1 MSSTQHQL
9 IEQCATRLR
18 GIVEA
23 LDNIHDSTQHRSPH
37 RWSTD
42 LDEVHSSAESLLAM
56 IKDQAPP
63 SEDQL
68 IAAGL
73 SYPLAKEDA
82 VQLWYAG
89 FRSEVVTV
97 LEAWEAIGHD
107 IGMNP
112 SKGELLDS
120 LRNMAAI
127 CNAHG
132 NDMPAQSAID
142 QRQVIAD
149 AITGALAFGAQA
161 SQPPAEDHWLRPFYD
176 IGRAEGQRTQEL
188 AMLVRMLAASLK
200 RHAPES
206 NLVARAT
213 NYLAAKGLAGTPLR
227 DPPAPVEQAGGDER
241 AAFEAWATHLPMDR
255 QPLRPDLYMP
265 QTQWAWEA
273 WQFRAA
279 LAQPSQ
285 SQYEASFEEW
295 LANELEGE
303 DGQPV
308 PAAVCDITLAR
319 RAFNHWPKLEQ
330 PAKVGGVRFSAGV
343 SSRLV
348 VEAAQR
354 LYEFESTPEKEAER
368 IERLQAFREQLDP
381 LNLAP
386 HAEAFNEAPADA
398 LRPEQAEAE
407 QPEVV
412 ARVVHSNPVVLGQ
425 CGPLNANDELMTVA
439 QHAASVARW
448 AEMFNRVEQ
457 QRDAALARVAE
468 LKTMSHNYCALLMD
482 ANAKLA
488 ELEKQEPINLQHMA
502 VAADGELRWMT
513 GRKIDNCEL
522 YAMPDFGQAPK
533 LYAAPVA
540 QAQHSV
546 PEISGIGR
554 DAEHPRAVVLYL
566 RNEPSEED
574 MRAIQNFLRAIS
586 ADVLTQAQHS
596 AGYAEARQCV
606 NCRHI
611 GINDA
616 ADYAACH
623 DCRWTGP
630 EPDEDKCPGCAGE
643 NCMAAACPECGGR
656 YELVAEAKISTPAAQ
671 AGQVPQAWLD
681 VQAERRRQVEA
692 EGWTPEHDD
701 LYCAAELPRAAAAYI
716 LNGAND
722 EAPAIWPFSAKWWK
736 PRDARSNYVRAGAL
750 ILAEIE
756 RLDRACISQSPQPGA
771 TTASS

>member
-23 LDNIHDSTQHRSPH
+23 LDNIHDTSPH

-42 LDEVHSSAESLLAM
+42 LDDVHSSAESLLAL

-82 VQLWYAG
+82 VKLWYSG
-89 FRSEVVTV
+89 FRSEVITV

-107 IGMNP
+107 TGINP
-112 SKGELLDS
+112 DKEELLES

-161 SQPPAEDHWLRPFYD
+161 SQPPAADHWLRPFYD

-188 AMLVRMLAASLK
+188 AMLVRMLASSLK

-227 DPPAPVEQAGGDER
+227 DSPALVEQAGGDER
-241 AAFEAWATHLPMDR
+241 EEFEAWMHTFDLPPQLDGETFADER
-255 QPLRPDLYMP
+255 YLEAACFGQFVYDDPL
-265 QTQWAWEA
+265 TQRCWAA
-273 WQFRAA
+273 WQARAA
-279 LAQPSQ
+279 LAQPS
-285 SQYEASFEEW
+285 
-295 LANELEGE
+295 
-303 DGQPV
+303 PKC
-308 PAAVCDITLAR
+308 AACNGSGFV
-319 RAFNHWPKLEQ
+319 
-330 PAKVGGVRFSAGV
+330 
-343 SSRLV
+343 
-348 VEAAQR
+348 
-354 LYEFESTPEKEAER
+354 EFERGAVIKDCPRCHRVAQPSPAPELDFSRPLETENGEPVKWICADV
-368 IERLQAFREQLDP
+368 IEYKSARVCVAKDTGLVYSSPYIGLKIR
-381 LNLAP
+381 NVM
-386 HAEAFNEAPADA
+386 
-398 LRPEQAEAE
+398 PEQAEAE
-407 QPEVV
+407 RPEMSSERAAYFMRRFKAEEKMLGPNEQAAVDY
-412 ARVVHSNPVVLGQ
+412 VLS
-425 CGPLNANDELMTVA
+425 LIA
-439 QHAASVARW
+439 QHERIVKAWIERWKAYIELSAKIAA
-448 AEMFNRVEQ
+448 
-457 QRDAALARVAE
+457 QRDAANARLHEVA
-468 LKTMSHNYCALLMD
+468 TACATAEQERD
-482 ANAKLA
+482 AAMARCA
-488 ELEKQEPINLQHMA
+488 ELEHVLRVVVN
-502 VAADGELRWMT
+502 AADHGSWPTTVMHGIEKVREVLAGSAPPVKAQPEETPGEILAAKLIETWVAKH
-513 GRKIDNCEL
+513 GKPAPWSKIVEITAL
-522 YAMPDFGQAPK
+522 ATSMPNDERDRLLA
-533 LYAAPVA
+533 LDDDVDA

-546 PEISGIGR
+546 PEGWKPVPIEPLLNMMSDKDHDTRIT
-554 DAEHPRAVVLYL
+554 AE
-566 RNEPSEED
+566 
-574 MRAIQNFLRAIS
+574 
-586 ADVLTQAQHS
+586 
-596 AGYAEARQCV
+596 RQLLS
-606 NCRHI
+606 I
-611 GINDA
+611 L
-616 ADYAACH
+616 
-623 DCRWTGP
+623 
-630 EPDEDKCPGCAGE
+630 
-643 NCMAAACPECGGR
+643 AAAPGN
-656 YELVAEAKISTPAAQ
+656 S
-671 AGQVPQAWLD
+671 VPQAWLD
-681 VQAERRRQVEA
+681 VQAERRRQITA

-736 PRDARSNYVRAGAL
+736 PRDARANYVRAAAL

-756 RLDRACISQSPQPGA
+756 RLDRAGISQSPQPGA

>member
-23 LDNIHDSTQHRSPH
+23 LDNIHDTSPH

-42 LDEVHSSAESLLAM
+42 LDDVHSSAESLLAL
-56 IKDQAPP
+56 IKDQAP
-63 SEDQL
+63 
-68 IAAGL
+68 A
-73 SYPLAKEDA
+73 
-82 VQLWYAG
+82 
-89 FRSEVVTV
+89 RS
-97 LEAWEAIGHD
+97 
-107 IGMNP
+107 
-112 SKGELLDS
+112 
-120 LRNMAAI
+120 
-127 CNAHG
+127 
-132 NDMPAQSAID
+132 
-142 QRQVIAD
+142 
-149 AITGALAFGAQA
+149 
-161 SQPPAEDHWLRPFYD
+161 
-176 IGRAEGQRTQEL
+176 
-188 AMLVRMLAASLK
+188 
-200 RHAPES
+200 
-206 NLVARAT
+206 
-213 NYLAAKGLAGTPLR
+213 
-227 DPPAPVEQAGGDER
+227 
-241 AAFEAWATHLPMDR
+241 
-255 QPLRPDLYMP
+255 
-265 QTQWAWEA
+265 
-273 WQFRAA
+273 
-279 LAQPSQ
+279 
-285 SQYEASFEEW
+285 EASFEEW

-308 PAAVCDITLAR
+308 PAAVCDIALAR

-330 PAKVGGVRFSAGV
+330 PAKVGSVRFSAGV

-354 LYEFESTPEKEAER
+354 LYEFESTPEQEAER

-386 HAEAFNEAPADA
+386 HAEAFNEAPDEA

-407 QPEVV
+407 RPEVDVTRILLDIVPGDGDGHEVYAKSV
-412 ARVVHSNPVVLGQ
+412 ADVEAKLAADGDRIEDL
-425 CGPLNANDELMTVA
+425 ELKL
-439 QHAASVARW
+439 HAA
-448 AEMFNRVEQ
+448 Q
-457 QRDAALARVAE
+457 ARVAE
-468 LKTMSHNYCALLMD
+468 L
-482 ANAKLA
+482 
-488 ELEKQEPINLQHMA
+488 E
-502 VAADGELRWMT
+502 
-513 GRKIDNCEL
+513 
-522 YAMPDFGQAPK
+522 
-533 LYAAPVA
+533 
-540 QAQHSV
+540 
-546 PEISGIGR
+546 
-554 DAEHPRAVVLYL
+554 
-566 RNEPSEED
+566 
-574 MRAIQNFLRAIS
+574 S
-586 ADVLTQAQHS
+586 ATSYIEV
-596 AGYAEARQCV
+596 RQCV

-656 YELVAEAKISTPAAQ
+656 YELVAEANIATPVAQ

-681 VQAERRRQVEA
+681 VQAERRRQITA

-722 EAPAIWPFSAKWWK
+722 EAPAIWPFVAKWWK
-736 PRDARSNYVRAGAL
+736 PRDARSNYVRASAL

>member
-23 LDNIHDSTQHRSPH
+23 LDNIHDTSPQ

-42 LDEVHSSAESLLAM
+42 LDDVHSSAESLLAM
-56 IKDQAPP
+56 IKDQAP
-63 SEDQL
+63 
-68 IAAGL
+68 A
-73 SYPLAKEDA
+73 
-82 VQLWYAG
+82 
-89 FRSEVVTV
+89 RS
-97 LEAWEAIGHD
+97 
-107 IGMNP
+107 
-112 SKGELLDS
+112 
-120 LRNMAAI
+120 
-127 CNAHG
+127 
-132 NDMPAQSAID
+132 
-142 QRQVIAD
+142 
-149 AITGALAFGAQA
+149 
-161 SQPPAEDHWLRPFYD
+161 
-176 IGRAEGQRTQEL
+176 
-188 AMLVRMLAASLK
+188 
-200 RHAPES
+200 
-206 NLVARAT
+206 
-213 NYLAAKGLAGTPLR
+213 
-227 DPPAPVEQAGGDER
+227 
-241 AAFEAWATHLPMDR
+241 
-255 QPLRPDLYMP
+255 
-265 QTQWAWEA
+265 
-273 WQFRAA
+273 
-279 LAQPSQ
+279 
-285 SQYEASFEEW
+285 EASFEEW

-308 PAAVCDITLAR
+308 PAAVCDIALAR

-671 AGQVPQAWLD
+671 AGQMPQAWLD

-756 RLDRACISQSPQPGA
+756 RLDRAGISQNPQPGA

>member
-1 MSSTQHQL
+1 MLPLPTAGAGATGDTAMSSTQHQL
-9 IEQCATRLR
+9 IKQCATRLR

-23 LDNIHDSTQHRSPH
+23 LDNIHDTSPH

-42 LDEVHSSAESLLAM
+42 LDDVHSSAESLLAL
-56 IKDQAPP
+56 IKDQAP
-63 SEDQL
+63 
-68 IAAGL
+68 A
-73 SYPLAKEDA
+73 
-82 VQLWYAG
+82 
-89 FRSEVVTV
+89 RS
-97 LEAWEAIGHD
+97 
-107 IGMNP
+107 
-112 SKGELLDS
+112 
-120 LRNMAAI
+120 
-127 CNAHG
+127 
-132 NDMPAQSAID
+132 
-142 QRQVIAD
+142 
-149 AITGALAFGAQA
+149 
-161 SQPPAEDHWLRPFYD
+161 
-176 IGRAEGQRTQEL
+176 
-188 AMLVRMLAASLK
+188 
-200 RHAPES
+200 
-206 NLVARAT
+206 
-213 NYLAAKGLAGTPLR
+213 
-227 DPPAPVEQAGGDER
+227 
-241 AAFEAWATHLPMDR
+241 
-255 QPLRPDLYMP
+255 
-265 QTQWAWEA
+265 
-273 WQFRAA
+273 
-279 LAQPSQ
+279 
-285 SQYEASFEEW
+285 EASFEEW

-308 PAAVCDITLAR
+308 PAAVCDIALAR

-407 QPEVV
+407 RPE
-412 ARVVHSNPVVLGQ
+412 
-425 CGPLNANDELMTVA
+425 GPTEDELEAAGLGYPLHKEEAVKLWYSGFRSEVITVLEA
-439 QHAASVARW
+439 WEAIGHDIGMNPDKGELLDSLRYMLEKCEAH
-448 AEMFNRVEQ
+448 
-457 QRDAALARVAE
+457 DAALARVAE
-468 LKTMSHNYCALLMD
+468 LERQQPVAWMHDQPNRVDVIHRDVKDLLQRVPGSSRGIYRPLD
-482 ANAKLA
+482 VS
-488 ELEKQEPINLQHMA
+488 EHYTIP
-502 VAADGELRWMT
+502 
-513 GRKIDNCEL
+513 
-522 YAMPDFGQAPK
+522 

-596 AGYAEARQCV
+596 AGYAEARMCA
-606 NCRHI
+606 NCWHI

-623 DCRWTGP
+623 DCNWTGP

-656 YELVAEAKISTPAAQ
+656 YDLVAEANITAP

-681 VQAERRRQVEA
+681 VQAERRRQITA

-701 LYCAAELPRAAAAYI
+701 AHSHGQMARAAACYA
-716 LNGAND
+716 LAGSSAPND
-722 EAPAIWPFSAKWWK
+722 GTAALLVSLAWPWDEQWWK
-736 PRDARSNYVRAGAL
+736 PSTARRDMVKACAL
-750 ILAEIE
+750 ALAEIE
-756 RLDRACISQSPQPGA
+756 RLDRAAASQGGPSDA
-771 TTASS
+771 